1 MLILNNDRYRAR
13 GLACGLAFA
22 LISVGAPSFA
32 EPMKQAVHAAVTE
45 NPTALARQAD
55 VRASAMELLQNE
67 RDFMPRLSLFVEGG
81 AEIYDDSE
89 RLTPAENRE
98 TRFAREIGVVAEYD
112 IFDGYRRAN
121 TVYREAARVDGAI
134 FRLLDA
140 SETLAL
146 NAVEAYIDVM
156 RHRELRLVADQNIRR
171 HIQISRQVNNLVE
184 AGRLST
190 SDRFEMDERLMAARL
205 GRLQVD
211 QAMAETD
218 ARYEAVIGRKPG
230 EAMSIPRV
238 RNLPDSLED
247 LALRSV
253 RQSHQ
258 IKRADTRINQSKY
271 QAGIDRSDELPEVTL
286 RAGVRAGSDLDGV
299 GGDQSDAFVGVRM
312 NWEFYAGGR
321 KARSAALAYRTSEA
335 IAERSQAV
343 RDVRELAARTWISYT
358 TNIERTVLLGRRLEA
373 ARKTTEQYQEQF
385 QAGTRSLL
393 DVLDAE
399 STYFNIRFEEV
410 SAQSSL
416 AFSQFRMLAAQSRLA
431 EFFEV
436 KPAEIPLIPDFEDR
450 ARAAHPA
457 AIFRTGI
464 PALE

>member
-1 MLILNNDRYRAR
+1 MLIFTDYKRCAR
-13 GLACGLAFA
+13 LTAHAMTFA
-22 LISVGAPSFA
+22 LVSFGAPTVA
-32 EPMKQAVHAAVTE
+32 EPMKQAVHAAVTQ

-67 RDFMPRLSLFVEGG
+67 RDFVPRLSLFAEGG
-81 AEIYDDSE
+81 AEIYDDSA

-121 TVYREAARVDGAI
+121 TLYREAARVDGAI

-146 NAVEAYIDVM
+146 NAVEAYIDVI
-156 RHRELRLVADQNIRR
+156 RHRDLRLVADQNIRR
-171 HIQISRQVNNLVE
+171 HIEISRQVNNLVD
-184 AGRLST
+184 AGRLSS
-190 SDRFEMDERLMAARL
+190 SDRFEMEERLMAARL

-211 QAMAETD
+211 QAMAETY

-230 EAMSIPRV
+230 QSMSIPRV
-238 RNLPDSLED
+238 RDLPDNMED

-258 IKRADTRINQSKY
+258 IKLADTRINQSKY
-271 QAGIDRSDELPEVTL
+271 QVGVDRADELPEVTL

-399 STYFNIRFEEV
+399 RTYFNIRFEEV

-416 AFSQFRMLAAQSRLA
+416 AFSQFRILAAQSKLA
-431 EFFEV
+431 AYFEV
-436 KPAEIPLIPDFEDR
+436 KPADIPLIPDFEER
-450 ARAAHPA
+450 ARADRPA

-464 PALE
+464 PSLE